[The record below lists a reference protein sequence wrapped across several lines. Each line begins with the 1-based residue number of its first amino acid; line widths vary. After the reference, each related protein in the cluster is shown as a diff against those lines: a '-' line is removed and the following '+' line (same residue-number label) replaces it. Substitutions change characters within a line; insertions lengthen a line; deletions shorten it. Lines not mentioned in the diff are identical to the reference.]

1 MEEILRQ
8 YFKWV
13 FKEDFFTVALDRTGC
28 YFFTDCLDDNT
39 IGQQY
44 SMALEDLSLQERQVV
59 LCVVGRES
67 AYSYC
72 GLELLGQFVLK
83 ATQGRSL
90 VLSDKD
96 IASILACYG
105 VEQKVST
112 VERRDWSQTE
122 LFKQLVGNEFD
133 LSETQINEICRIR
146 PRSVYQLRALGVP
159 DQYAV
164 AILKEVEASVQEES
178 SMSIEV
184 LSHQTVPSFTKD
196 EVKKMVERQFTTG
209 CIFLVVALACAVL
222 AVPFVITILLAILSM
237 IFFGKVRKREDSAVT
252 TILLMMCLLLIAS
265 VAGYTAWTNQEVLLD
280 IFDKITSGTLYD
292 LTM

>member
-105 VEQKVST
+105 IEQKVST
-112 VERRDWSQTE
+112 VERRDWSQTG

-146 PRSVYQLRALGVP
+146 PRSIYQLRALGVP
-159 DQYAV
+159 DQHAV

-178 SMSIEV
+178 SMSTEV

-196 EVKKMVERQFTTG
+196 EVKKMVERQFIMG
-209 CIFLVVALACAVL
+209 CIFLVAALVCAVL
-222 AVPFVITILLAILSM
+222 AVPFVITILLVILSM
-237 IFFGKVRKREDSAVT
+237 VFFGKVKKREDSAVT